1 MCLLIT
7 GKSDAIRNT
16 LLTTPGLVE
25 DIYAHNPDG
34 LGLMWPENGKV
45 AVVKALPRSVEE
57 ITHLLKTIPN
67 PSTPIPVA
75 IHFRMRTHGDID
87 IDNCH
92 PYQINEHA
100 WLMHNGVLDTG
111 NHKDKSKSDTWHFVQ
126 DYLTTMP
133 VDVLHNPQYL
143 ALLGYTIGHNT
154 FAIMSDDGRLSEVNR
169 HLGVKVGGLWFS
181 NTYAWD
187 AGILIPEYR
196 SRAFMWGYRGDLDP
210 VGAPSQISYP
220 EDFFDPD
227 SLLQSVEDYNV
238 NDVAY
243 YLERTPEEAI
253 DCILNYYRI
262 EVSKT
267 ARKECTKDTLD
278 ICEAWAN
285 GDETFLSLQA
295 MQDPDKTAEALLYY
309 CNFDYKPFDP
319 LHERNASRGNLLV
332 SWKK

>member
-45 AVVKALPRSVEE
+45 AIVKALPRSVEE
-57 ITHLLKTIPN
+57 VKKLLEAVPKPEDTREPV
-67 PSTPIPVA
+67 PVA
-75 IHFRMRTHGDID
+75 IHFRMRTHGNID

-92 PYQINEHA
+92 PYQINERA

-111 NHKDKSKSDTWHFVQ
+111 NHKDLSKSDTWHFVQ

-169 HLGVKVGGLWFS
+169 HLGVEVGGLWFS

-187 AGILIPEYR
+187 TGILIPE
-196 SRAFMWGYRGDLDP
+196 FMLGYR
-210 VGAPSQISYP
+210 GAPSQI
-220 EDFFDPD
+220 DFFDPD
-227 SLLQSVEDYNV
+227 ALLQSVEDYSV

-253 DCILNYYRI
+253 DCILNYYKI
-262 EVSKT
+262 EVAKS
-267 ARKECTKDTLD
+267 AYKECTKDTLD
-278 ICEAWAN
+278 ICKAWEK
-285 GDETFLSLQA
+285 GDEAFLSLQA

-319 LHERNASRGNLLV
+319 LHERNAYRGNLLV